1 MEPNKLE
8 KQFKEQLNSR
18 EIKPSE
24 MAWSKLDA
32 LLSTADPSN
41 SEQAKQKPKTKFPW
55 MFIAAS
61 IVGFLLI
68 GTVFF
73 NGFDTLKIEKENPI
87 VLEEKTDKNN
97 LEEPKI
103 INESVLP
110 SRVQTTRVKVYKVV
124 ADNNNLKKQPEQLKN
139 KEDETLIINL
149 SKENVAVVNS
159 SENKNYQSTIV
170 NKYISAEKLLAEVTN
185 TKFEPKA
192 TDKTIEK
199 TKKAISV
206 NPNSLLA
213 NAETELNQSFRESAL
228 NKFNKNFNAI
238 KTVLVNRN
246 YEE

>member
-1 MEPNKLE
+1 MERNKIE
-8 KQFKEQLNSR
+8 TQIKEQLNSR

-32 LLSTADPSN
+32 MLTAADQSN
-41 SEQAKQKPKTKFPW
+41 SEQAKQKPKVNFRW

-61 IVGFLLI
+61 FVGFLLI
-68 GTVFF
+68 GSVFF
-73 NGFDTLKIEKENPI
+73 NGFETIKIEKENTI
-87 VLEEKTDKNN
+87 VLEEKTDSNN
-97 LEEPKI
+97 LEKPEI
-103 INESVLP
+103 INESVLLN
-110 SRVQTTRVKVYKVV
+110 RTQTTRVKVYKVV
-124 ADNNNLKKQPEQLKN
+124 ADNYNLKKKPEQLKN
-139 KEDETLIINL
+139 KEDEALIVKL
-149 SKENVAVVNS
+149 SKENEAVVNS
-159 SENKNYQSTIV
+159 SENKNYQSTSV

-185 TKFEPKA
+185 TKFESKA
-192 TDKTIEK
+192 TDKTIER
-199 TKKAISV
+199 TRKAISV